1 MKIIRPVLHKWFI
14 AHPESI
20 GETYWEHWR
29 MALGFSMQLF
39 RAGTACLIHAM
50 VPACFVT
57 NASRAVENLHEKIF
71 AGRRSRQV
79 PPSTAQRTEDHW
91 D

>member
-1 MKIIRPVLHKWFI
+1 
-14 AHPESI
+14 
-20 GETYWEHWR
+20 

-39 RAGTACLIHAM
+39 RAAAACLIHAM

-57 NASRAVENLHEKIF
+57 NASRAVESLHGEIF
-71 AGRRSRQV
+71 AGRRGRQL
-79 PPSTAQRTEDHW
+79 PSSAAERTEDHR